1 LPLSYLRDI
10 FGSHFITGDGSNY
23 ATTPTVPDAR
33 AAATAADPLPDE
45 RCRRVLLDSAVR
57 AAL

>member
-23 ATTPTVPDAR
+23 ATPTVPDAR
-33 AAATAADPLPDE
+33 AAAAAADPLPDE